1 MNKYRQRR
9 RKIHVLQAVVRYS
22 ARSFFASWGEMV
34 SMLKAGMLG
43 NPSASKEMLR
53 DVGTALGASDS
64 IFQIMPT
71 RRWPDMWPNFQC
83 VANLSNC
90 IMYVYSFQ
98 FNGRSLLCCSV
109 PLDFARKLTS
119 RNSSCL
125 GISPHEPPAREAR
138 PRRFRRC

>member
-1 MNKYRQRR
+1 MYVCLFFPIQPLL
-9 RKIHVLQAVVRYS
+9 HCSMPLDSSPVLEYPSMSHPRGKRIRGPWAMGP
-22 ARSFFASWGEMV
+22 ASCI
-34 SMLKAGMLG
+34 
-43 NPSASKEMLR
+43 LR
-53 DVGTALGASDS
+53 VE
-64 IFQIMPT
+64 IFQIMPMQ
-71 RRWPDMWPNFQC
+71 RWPDMWPNFQC

-125 GISPHEPPAREAR
+125 GISPHEPPTREAR